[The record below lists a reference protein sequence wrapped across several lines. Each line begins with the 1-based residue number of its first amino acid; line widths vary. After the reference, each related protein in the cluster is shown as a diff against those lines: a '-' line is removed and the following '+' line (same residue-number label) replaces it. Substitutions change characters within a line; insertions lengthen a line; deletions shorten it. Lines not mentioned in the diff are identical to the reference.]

1 MLTPRSFIKYTILE
15 PNSRTLTALT
25 MIETGNLMKF
35 LQFIVGIIALFL
47 SVQSANAEQY
57 EIRKVSDNVYAAIA
71 QSQGKVVSNA
81 VFIITDYEVILA
93 GAHFIN
99 EGVNE
104 LLKQV
109 SQITNLPVTQVILT
123 HHHKGFNYVD
133 FDLPEKAEVIV
144 SVNTLQALKGEHREF
159 KNPTL
164 VFEENLT
171 LNRGKTSIVI
181 MDTGPGHSSGDL
193 IVYLPKEGILFASD
207 LLFND
212 AVGYMGDASVHEW
225 GESLELLEK
234 LAPLK
239 VVPGVGKVDD
249 VSAITRF
256 RKFYQAFMTEVI
268 RNVEKGNTLAQTRK
282 EFSLEQ
288 YSALP
293 GFRSFLDV
301 NLERAYRQLKSQR

>member
-1 MLTPRSFIKYTILE
+1 
-15 PNSRTLTALT
+15 
-25 MIETGNLMKF
+25 MIDTEKLMR
-35 LQFIVGIIALFL
+35 LLRIVIGISALFL
-47 SVQSANAEQY
+47 FAQSVNADQY
-57 EIRKVSDNVYAAIA
+57 EISKVSDNVYAALA
-71 QSQGKVVSNA
+71 QPEGKVVSNA
-81 VFIITDYEVILA
+81 FFIITDYEVILA
-93 GAHFIN
+93 GAHFIA
-99 EGVNE
+99 EGVGE
-104 LLKQV
+104 LLKQIAK
-109 SQITNLPVTQVILT
+109 ITPLPVTQVILT

-133 FDLPEKAEVIV
+133 FDLPEKAEIIV
-144 SVNTLQALKGEHREF
+144 SVSTLQALKGEHREF

-171 LNRGKTSIVI
+171 LNRGKTSIVV

-212 AVGYMGDASVHEW
+212 AVGYMGDASIHEW

-249 VSAITRF
+249 AMAITRF
-256 RKFYQAFMTEVI
+256 RKFYRAFMTEII
-268 RNVEKGNTLAQTRK
+268 RNVEKGNTLGQTRK

-288 YSALP
+288 YKNLP
-293 GFRSFLDV
+293 GYKSFIDV